1 MIVTAAMTM
10 AAEMMAVVT
19 TDMAKLKLLFVI
31 YFAVLANVV
40 FAAPNFPTLTDRVVD
55 EAGIISADARAR
67 MIEKLAAFEAKST
80 VQIVVAT
87 VKSLEDYE
95 IRDYGYQ
102 LARHWALGQK
112 DVNNGVLLL
121 VAPNERKVSIEV
133 GYGLEGS
140 LTDALSFQIIQN
152 DILPLFKAGDMSAGI
167 EAGVNRI
174 LLGVAGEII
183 AQPVANQQFHEL
195 DLFGVIFLIVFF
207 GFVIVIIVHGI
218 RNPSGVSFGS
228 GGSGSSGGSSWG
240 SSSGGFSGG
249 GGSFGGGGA
258 SGGW

>member
-1 MIVTAAMTM
+1 MIMTAA
-10 AAEMMAVVT
+10 AMMAINSGR
-19 TDMAKLKLLFVI
+19 LKLIIVCLFALV
-31 YFAVLANVV
+31 ANVG

-55 EAGIISADARAR
+55 QAGIISADAKVR
-67 MIEKLAAFEAKST
+67 MIEKLAAFETKST

-102 LARHWALGQK
+102 LARHWELGQK
-112 DVNNGVLLL
+112 DTNNGVLLL
-121 VAPNERKVSIEV
+121 VAPHERKVAIEV

-167 EAGVNRI
+167 EAGIDRI
-174 LLGVAGEII
+174 LLGVAGEIS
-183 AQPVANQQFHEL
+183 AQPVIKQPSNEL

-207 GFVIVIIVHGI
+207 GFVIVIMVHGI
-218 RNPSGVSFGS
+218 RNPGGVSFGS
-228 GGSGSSGGSSWG
+228 GGGGSSGGSSWG